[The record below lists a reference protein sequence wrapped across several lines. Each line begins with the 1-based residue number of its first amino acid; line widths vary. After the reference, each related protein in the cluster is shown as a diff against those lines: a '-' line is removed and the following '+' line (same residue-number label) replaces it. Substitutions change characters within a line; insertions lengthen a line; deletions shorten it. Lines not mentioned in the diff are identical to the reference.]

1 MQAKASLKRWQN
13 GRSSKNG
20 LAKIQNQKI
29 NPRYQQKR
37 LKRHKR
43 TEASK

>member
-1 MQAKASLKRWQN
+1 MQAKAFWKRWQN

-37 LKRHKR
+37 LKKHKR
-43 TEASK
+43 IETSK